1 MKRSFHACW
10 ILLFATSAT
19 IAAAQESSP
28 APTRSVSDD
37 AAYRAIGVETS
48 KCVCTC
54 ERSHGLEAT
63 LHEPAALEFS
73 SDKPVTVGDILDQLH
88 RQHGLSIRF
97 DVPTFSAL
105 YGIGPSTTQHMNI
118 GVGRTEDFSLSATT
132 AGETLHPPK
141 YIAPGSAAAT
151 SPDSPATTRP
161 VSSRRTPEPVV
172 RAQAPAGAKAPP
184 QPLES
189 QANHNETATNPG
201 AAVKPASG
209 AYPPPAAEQPID
221 RRIRDLLPQG
231 TEAEVNNEKLP
242 PAKPEPQLCPDHNR
256 SEPGCEAPET
266 FQSFLDQA
274 LKTEVDVRQVDL
286 QSVSVATAL
295 RVALEALPAADI
307 DDDTSGLPIPLTEAA
322 QFDYLVE
329 HDAVLITTRLK
340 ALTHKETRVYSVKH
354 LKDFSATQLATVI
367 RQSVRPWSW
376 RSRIDEMGDQLRAGT
391 AHIPAK
397 TLGSVLKA
405 GYQMA
410 ADATGVSLATDQSEE
425 KSDAKK
431 SGELSDAEQAEM
443 LGNAVINSVVTLAH
457 TTLTALEIAHYAD
470 PPTGSIQTLPG
481 KLIITQS
488 QAAHREIADLL
499 KQLGEE

>member
-1 MKRSFHACW
+1 MKRSFHTCW

-28 APTRSVSDD
+28 APTRSVGDD
-37 AAYRAIGVETS
+37 AAYRASGVETS
-48 KCVCTC
+48 KHVCTC

-63 LHEPAALEFS
+63 LHEPAALEFA

-105 YGIGPSTTQHMNI
+105 YG
-118 GVGRTEDFSLSATT
+118 VGLRTAHQDPPLSATI

-161 VSSRRTPEPVV
+161 ISSRRTPEPVV
-172 RAQAPAGAKAPP
+172 RAQAPAAAAAPP
-184 QPLES
+184 QPLEP
-189 QANHNETATNPG
+189 QANHNETPTNPG
-201 AAVKPASG
+201 AALKPASG
-209 AYPPPAAEQPID
+209 ADAPPAPEQPID

-231 TEAEVNNEKLP
+231 AEAGANNEKQP

-256 SEPGCEAPET
+256 NEPDCEAPET

-274 LKTEVDVRQVDL
+274 LRTEVDVRRVDL

-307 DDDTSGLPIPLTEAA
+307 DEDASGLPIPLTDAA
-322 QFDYLVE
+322 LFDYLVE
-329 HDAVLITTRLK
+329 NDGVLITTRLK

-354 LKDFSATQLATVI
+354 LKDFSANQLATVI

-410 ADATGVSLATDQSEE
+410 ADATGVSLATDQSED

-431 SGELSDAEQAEM
+431 SGEMSDGEQAAM
-443 LGNAVINSVVTLAH
+443 LGNAVVNSVVTLAH